1 MKKASIKYVFL
12 KYALGNVPERR
23 LFCPI
28 PFKQMEIM
36 SGGDTN
42 LCCYIQKSPGRISS
56 DNLKNVYNSLSAQQ
70 IRASILDGTFRYCKL
85 DDCPH
90 FSGGDLSLQ
99 KDCIGTRYEKI
110 VRERLTSLDD
120 MMNLWLSFDRRC
132 NLRCISCRK
141 DYVKY
146 SEEEN
151 AKVERLINVVKANL
165 SLIRG
170 LGFCGNGEPF
180 ASPAMRE
187 FLFSLDSS
195 VYPDLKITLLT
206 NGQLFNTRTWESM
219 RKIQRAV
226 KSVQVSIDAATRETY
241 EGLRRGGS
249 FDTLMRNISFISG
262 LRRQNLIEELIIS
275 FVANSRNFMEMDDFV
290 RLGLD
295 LGCDTVYFS
304 AMMDWGI
311 LPAEEYKEL
320 AVHLPGNGMHEKFR
334 EKLKDKIFDNPIV
347 MLGNIKRFKP
357 NRFLRDS
364 LFS

>member
-1 MKKASIKYVFL
+1 MKKASIKHVFL
-12 KYALGNVPERR
+12 KYALGKMPERK

-42 LCCYIQKSPGRISS
+42 LCCYIHKSPGRISS
-56 DNLKNVYNSLSAQQ
+56 DNIENVYNSLSAQQ
-70 IRASILDGTFRYCKL
+70 IRESILDGTFKYCNL
-85 DDCPH
+85 DACPH

-99 KDCIGTRYEKI
+99 KDCTGSRYGNI
-110 VRERLTSLDD
+110 VTERLTALDD
-120 MMNLWLSFDRRC
+120 MNLWLSFDRRC

-151 AKVERLINVVKANL
+151 AEVERLINVVKNNL
-165 SLIRG
+165 SRIKG

-195 VYPDLKITLLT
+195 LYPDLKITLLT

-226 KSVQVSIDAATRETY
+226 KSVQVSIDAATKETY

-249 FDTLMRNISFISG
+249 FDALMRNLSFISD
-262 LRRQNLIEELIIS
+262 LRRQNLIGEFMIS

-290 RLGLD
+290 RLGLN

-304 AMMDWGI
+304 AMMDWDI
-311 LPAEEYKEL
+311 LTAEEYKEL
-320 AVHLPGNGMHEKFR
+320 AVHLPENELHEKFM
-334 EKLKDKIFDNPIV
+334 EKLKDKIFDNPVV

-357 NRFLRDS
+357 NRFLRNS
-364 LFS
+364 MFS